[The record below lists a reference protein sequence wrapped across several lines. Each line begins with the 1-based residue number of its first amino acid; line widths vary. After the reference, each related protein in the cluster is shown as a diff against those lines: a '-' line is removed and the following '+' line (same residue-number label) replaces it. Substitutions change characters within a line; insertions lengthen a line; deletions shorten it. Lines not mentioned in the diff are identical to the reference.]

1 MSFVGI
7 IRCRDGIV
15 GFADSRSSVPIP
27 LGGLGLDVTRG
38 DVKKIFKTKDAVIVT
53 CGINVIVRQK
63 GRMAL
68 EDYVHFNDEMSIG
81 QSLFALHLDL
91 LKDGVKDT
99 FSFIIGER
107 CEDGF
112 TVRAYDVSASGITLK
127 NCFTGYILSGGNQWY
142 VNQADDIVTRI
153 NHLMVEDSVKM
164 LPDILKGMIA
174 EADRMGGY
182 NPVGGEIHIEWLK

>member
-15 GFADSRSSVPIP
+15 GFADTRSSVPIP

-38 DVKKIFKTKDAVIVT
+38 EVKKIFRTKDAVIVT
-53 CGINVIVRQK
+53 CGLNVVVRAK
-63 GRMAL
+63 GRAAL
-68 EDYVHFNDEMSIG
+68 EDYVHFEDGLSIG
-81 QSLFALHLDL
+81 QSLFGLHLDL

-99 FSFIIGER
+99 FTFIIGER

-112 TVRAYDVSASGITLK
+112 TVRAYEVSASEIKLT
-127 NCFTGYILSGGNQWY
+127 NCFTGYILTGGTQWY
-142 VNQADDIVTRI
+142 VKQADDIVTRI
-153 NHLMVEDSVKM
+153 NHLTVDVTLEK
-164 LPDILKGMIA
+164 LPAILKGMIE

-182 NPVGGEIHIEWLK
+182 NPVGGEIRIESLK

>member
-15 GFADSRSSVPIP
+15 GFADTRSSVPIP

-38 DVKKIFKTKDAVIVT
+38 EVKKIFKTKDAVIVT
-53 CGINVIVRQK
+53 CGINVVIRQK
-63 GRMAL
+63 GRVAL

-91 LKDGVKDT
+91 LKDGVKET
-99 FSFIIGER
+99 YSFIIGER

-112 TVRAYDVSASGITLK
+112 TVRAYDVSASEITLK
-127 NCFTGYILSGGNQWY
+127 NCFTGYILTGGTQWY
-142 VNQADDIVTRI
+142 VNQADDIVTRV
-153 NHLMVEDSVKM
+153 NHLTVDVTVEK
-164 LPDILKGMIA
+164 LPAILYGMIE

-182 NPVGGEIHIEWLK
+182 NPVGGEIRIESLK